1 MINFRQRPLNSI
13 ELNGLYT
20 IFVEGII
27 ERQLSLTELQIH
39 PYLVLEV
46 LF

>member
-1 MINFRQRPLNSI
+1 MIYLRQRPLNSS
-13 ELNGLYT
+13 ELSGLYT
-20 IFVEGII
+20 IFVERII
-27 ERQLSLTELQIH
+27 ERQLLLTELQIH